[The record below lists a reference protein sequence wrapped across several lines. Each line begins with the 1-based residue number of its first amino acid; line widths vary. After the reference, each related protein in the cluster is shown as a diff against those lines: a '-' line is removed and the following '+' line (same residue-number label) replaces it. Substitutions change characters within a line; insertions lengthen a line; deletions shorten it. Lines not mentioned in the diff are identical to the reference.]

1 MFAGEPIFRIFTPED
16 FLAISQGKIYLW
28 ILGFSQFFMAMEI
41 ASAGG
46 FNGLGRTHIPAI
58 TGIVLNGLRVPSAMI
73 LASTAL
79 GMTGV
84 WWSISVSSILKV

>member
-1 MFAGEPIFRIFTPED
+1 
-16 FLAISQGKIYLW
+16 
-28 ILGFSQFFMAMEI
+28 
-41 ASAGG
+41 
-46 FNGLGRTHIPAI
+46 LGRTHIPAI

-84 WWSISVSSILKV
+84 WWSISVSSIFKGIILTSAMMYVLKKGLRFN